1 MAKGYVTVPWGQV
14 HFRTANSSPD
24 LPALILLHQSPLTS
38 ETYEPLLPHLASWCR
53 PFALDTPGYGESSP
67 APQGWEVADYAAA
80 VWTCADRLGVHKAML
95 FGRATGAVFALEAA
109 RACPERTLSLMLYGF
124 PAYTAEERAH
134 RMAHHAPPNPPKDDG
149 SHLRV
154 IWNRIKGEYPWMAP
168 ELVMLS
174 IRGYV
179 AAGSDFASSYRSI
192 WRYKDRP
199 GKPPVPMLLI
209 GGTRD
214 RLYFMFERGVA
225 LFPGAETAV
234 LEGAT
239 DFVMFQEPERLAAAI
254 AGFAKRPGSPR
265 P

>member
-1 MAKGYVTVPWGQV
+1 M
-14 HFRTANSSPD
+14 HFRTAESAPD
-24 LPALILLHQSPLTS
+24 LPALILLHQSPLSS
-38 ETYEPLLPHLASWCR
+38 ETYEPLLPLLAPWCR

-67 APQGWEVADYAAA
+67 APEGWEVADYAAA
-80 VWTCADRLGVHKAML
+80 VWTCASLLGAEKAML

-109 RACPERTLSLMLYGF
+109 RAHPERTLGLMLYGF

-134 RMAHHAPPNPPKDDG
+134 RIKHHAPPNPPKADG
-149 SHLRV
+149 SHLQV
-154 IWNRIKGEYPWMAP
+154 LWNRIKGEYPWMAP

-179 AAGSDFASSYRSI
+179 AAGEDFTSSYRSI
-192 WRYKDRP
+192 WRHQDQP

-209 GGTRD
+209 GGTQD

-225 LFPGAETAV
+225 LFPGAETVV
-234 LEGAT
+234 LDGAT
-239 DFVMFQEPERLAAAI
+239 DFVMVQEPERLAAAI
-254 AGFAKRPGSPR
+254 AAFARRPGSRR